1 MGFLCFEKGE
11 RKIRVA
17 DKRVKRLT
25 LGSHVA
31 SPSSMSFRV
40 SASSSVKPEKD
51 IRIGLLGAS
60 GYTGAEVCAMSVSVC
75 LKFNSLGIY
84 CFRDLF
90 GFEMNQSLSGMH
102 LAAILWLVGYCPP

>member
-11 RKIRVA
+11 RRIRVA
-17 DKRVKRLT
+17 DKRVKKLS

-60 GYTGAEVCAMSVSVC
+60 GYTGAEVCAMLNLSLISVELFVLVISLV
-75 LKFNSLGIY
+75 LK
-84 CFRDLF
+84 
-90 GFEMNQSLSGMH
+90 
-102 LAAILWLVGYCPP
+102 